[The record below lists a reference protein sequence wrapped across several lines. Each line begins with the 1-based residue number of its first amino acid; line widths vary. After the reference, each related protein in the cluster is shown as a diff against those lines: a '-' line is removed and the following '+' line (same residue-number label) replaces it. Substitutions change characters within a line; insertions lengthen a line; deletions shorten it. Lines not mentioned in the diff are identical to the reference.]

1 MTYPALDVSGA
12 DADLVLAAVDDFS
25 PTAVEELA
33 GGGISIF
40 FTSAV
45 RRDAAL
51 AAVASVFP
59 TATVLPRDVDDED
72 WARRSQQA
80 LTAVQVGRITVTP
93 PWCDEAQHAHTAATL
108 IRPDTPIT
116 IVITPSMGFG
126 TGHHVTTRLCLEAL
140 QALNLTGRRV
150 LDVGTGSG
158 VLAIAA
164 ALLGARASRGIDF
177 DEDAITSARENL
189 ELNPGAAHVR
199 FETIDVREATLEPAD
214 VVLANL
220 TGGSI
225 VQSAAMLRAAVASG
239 GTLILSGV
247 QTHEEAEVL
256 AAFAPATPAWVRKD
270 LGWVGIMFND
280 WVAAPV

>member
-12 DADLVLAAVDDFS
+12 DADLVLAVVDDFS
-25 PTAVEELA
+25 PTAVEDLPD
-33 GGGISIF
+33 GISIF
-40 FTSAV
+40 FTSAA
-45 RRDAAL
+45 RRDEAQ
-51 AAVASVFP
+51 AAVAAAFP
-59 TATVLPRDVDDED
+59 SATLTPRLVDDED

-80 LTAVQVGRITVTP
+80 LTPITVGRITVTP
-93 PWCDEAQHAHTAATL
+93 PWCDDASARTGGELSDDHL
-108 IRPDTPIT
+108 T

-140 QALNLTGRRV
+140 QTLNLAGRTV

-164 ALLGARASRGIDF
+164 ALLGAESSLGIDF

-189 ELNPGAAHVR
+189 ESNPAASNVT
-199 FETIDVREATLEPAD
+199 FQTVDVREASLVPAD
-214 VVLANL
+214 VVVANL
-220 TGGSI
+220 TGATI
-225 VQSAAMLRAAVASG
+225 VQSAAMLRSVVAAG

-247 QTHEEAEVL
+247 QVHEENDVVT
-256 AAFAPATPAWVRKD
+256 AFAPATPAWVRQD

-280 WVAAPV
+280 WVPAPV